1 MEQHEHP
8 HRQLAG
14 TTPVPTPGDVVPDP
28 AILTPRQR
36 KVYEF
41 IVTNVDERGY
51 PPSVR
56 EIADQVGLSSTSS
69 VHYQLRALEDKGFIR
84 RDPRRPRALE
94 IVGHNRP
101 APITTHSIPVSDG
114 GDADSIIVPLVGRI
128 AAGAPILAEQSVED
142 TMAVPTQL
150 LGHGTHF
157 MLEVHG
163 DSMIDAAICDGDWV
177 IVRQQQQA
185 ENGEIVAALIDD
197 EATVK
202 MLSQHSG
209 HTWLLPRNPAYS
221 PIDGDHASIMG
232 KVVAVM
238 RRI

>member
-114 GDADSIIVPLVGRI
+114 DDADSITVPLVGRI

-150 LGHGTHF
+150 LGQ
-157 MLEVHG
+157 
-163 DSMIDAAICDGDWV
+163 
-177 IVRQQQQA
+177 VR
-185 ENGEIVAALIDD
+185 ISCWRF
-197 EATVK
+197 TV
-202 MLSQHSG
+202 
-209 HTWLLPRNPAYS
+209 TP
-221 PIDGDHASIMG
+221 
-232 KVVAVM
+232 
-238 RRI
+238 

>member
-114 GDADSIIVPLVGRI
+114 GDADSITVPLVGRI

-150 LGHGTHF
+150 LGYGTHF